1 MKESETKIKSLEIEF
16 KNQKNHSVNKEKELE
31 SLKNDLEAKIAKN
44 QEKLDLAENNLAKKA
59 KENESIKAEYEEKIE
74 DTKKKLVDLESRNRT
89 LEAQILDAV
98 RLPKILKD
106 IRNIL
111 VHKGFIS
118 EKEFE
123 DIMKQK

>member
-1 MKESETKIKSLEIEF
+1 
-16 KNQKNHSVNKEKELE
+16 
-31 SLKNDLEAKIAKN
+31 
-44 QEKLDLAENNLAKKA
+44 
-59 KENESIKAEYEEKIE
+59 
-74 DTKKKLVDLESRNRT
+74 